1 MPSYLPLTN
10 LSLNLSPSPRLSLS
24 LSLTL
29 YTLATY
35 LARPCLY

>member
-10 LSLNLSPSPRLSLS
+10 LSLNLSPSPRLSPS
-24 LSLTL
+24 LSLILTL
-29 YTLATY
+29 TTY

>member
-1 MPSYLPLTN
+1 MPSYLLLTN